1 MRARDVTYPS
11 SGWRIGLPLTLLPV
25 AVALH
30 APLQARGP
38 EPVVRVLLKEA
49 PLVEVG
55 VAGSVP
61 LQLRDDGGRFLLEIV
76 PGQRMRL
83 RSAKGGLQAELV
95 SARGG
100 AKVVP
105 LPLRQ
110 AWIDPK
116 PGSGSLLLLDNRR
129 FRGRLKLRPAGK
141 RLQAINVVGLETY
154 LSSVVGSE
162 MPASWPQEALRAQ
175 AVAARTYALRQRK
188 PDAPFDLKATVAS
201 QVYKGVEAETPSTR
215 QAVASTRSQVL
226 MHGSSLIDAV
236 FHSSSGGV
244 TENSGDIWT
253 RQLPY
258 LVSVPDFDE
267 ASPVRRWEKRL
278 EPAELR
284 KAFPELGGLTDLDV
298 LRTSRSGRIQLA
310 RVTGPRGTQVIKGA
324 ELRKRLGLRSTL
336 VTFRFEAPEPAAVS
350 GDPRT
355 AAAIVPPPLPLLPD
369 ILPRTAQASLAAAL
383 RPEASPA
390 LVARGRGFG
399 HGVGMSQWG
408 AYGMAQR
415 GRSHEEILRHFYRGV
430 AVRTYT
436 GR

>member
-1 MRARDVTYPS
+1 VTFPS

-55 VAGSVP
+55 VAGSAP
-61 LQLRDDGGRFLLEIV
+61 LQLRDDGGRSLLEIR

-83 RSAKGGLQAELV
+83 RPGKGGLQAELV
-95 SARGG
+95 SGRGG

-116 PGSGSLLLLDNRR
+116 PGSGSLLLLENRR
-129 FRGRLKLRPAGK
+129 FRGRLKLRPAG
-141 RLQAINVVGLETY
+141 RSLQAINVVGLETY

-267 ASPVRRWEKRL
+267 ASPVRQWEKRL
-278 EPAELR
+278 EPADLHQ
-284 KAFPELGGLTDLDV
+284 AFPELGGLTDIDV
-298 LRTSRSGRIQLA
+298 LRTSRSGRVQLV
-310 RVTGPRGTQVIKGA
+310 RVSGPRGAKVIKGA

-336 VTFRFEAPEPAAVS
+336 VTFRFEAPAPGLVPTDS
-350 GDPRT
+350 RT
-355 AAAIVPPPLPLLPD
+355 AAAGAPLPLPVLPD
-369 ILPRTAQASLAAAL
+369 VLPAGPYGAIARAV
-383 RPEASPA
+383 RPETLPS
-390 LVARGRGFG
+390 LVAQGRGFG

-408 AYGMAQR
+408 AYGLAQR

-430 AVRTYT
+430 AVRTYA